1 VVPLLY
7 YINYIDNAPE
17 SNMTTTRQKAEKT
30 YQAAL
35 SAVRAAE
42 SGSDLAAWEAAN
54 AVLANA
60 RTALIE
66 VEAQFP
72 TAAEVKREARRQ
84 WLRNTGHDVA

>member
-1 VVPLLY
+1 M
-7 YINYIDNAPE
+7 N
-17 SNMTTTRQKAEKT
+17 TTRKQAEAS

-54 AVLANA
+54 AVLTAA
-60 RTALIE
+60 RTALIAA
-66 VEAQFP
+66 EAEFP
-72 TAAEVKREARRQ
+72 TAAEVKRESRRQ